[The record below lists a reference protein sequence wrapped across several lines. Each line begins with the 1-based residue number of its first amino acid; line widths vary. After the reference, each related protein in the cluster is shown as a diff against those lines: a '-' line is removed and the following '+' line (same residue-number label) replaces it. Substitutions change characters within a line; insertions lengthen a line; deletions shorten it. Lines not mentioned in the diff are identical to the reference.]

1 VDLIISSVPKS
12 VPLPNTREERR
23 EKREQRR
30 KAGRRKKKHTSE
42 GGFNPH
48 FFALSHL
55 CNLEIPTEGP
65 YLEVI
70 SNTLRI
76 SIYQLA
82 NPAPRSG

>member
-1 VDLIISSVPKS
+1 VDLIISSVS
-12 VPLPNTREERR
+12 SSLPLFPVKLQTRQEIKKVE
-23 EKREQRR
+23 
-30 KAGRRKKKHTSE
+30 GRKKEHTSE

-76 SIYQLA
+76 SIYQL
-82 NPAPRSG
+82 PQKREVDDIR

>member
-1 VDLIISSVPKS
+1 M
-12 VPLPNTREERR
+12 NARAERR
-23 EKREQRR
+23 EGKMT
-30 KAGRRKKKHTSE
+30 KWKHTSD

-55 CNLEIPTEGP
+55 CNLEIPTDGP

-76 SIYQLA
+76 SIYQPLY
-82 NPAPRSG
+82 PFTRVVSIR

>member
-1 VDLIISSVPKS
+1 LSQINSTLSSETKD
-12 VPLPNTREERR
+12 
-23 EKREQRR
+23 KIR
-30 KAGRRKKKHTSE
+30 KKDEGRRKQKHTSE

-76 SIYQLA
+76 SIYQLLY
-82 NPAPRSG
+82 PWTGMV